1 MKLTPSAYRNNLNS
15 FSIQEIVVR
24 KKCSVIYIFL
34 SQSKCEYFLWLRKV
48 MLSCKRNVKLPLP
61 TNGSDNHHHQDELA
75 INFFS
80 SWLPPQYFLFSVKG
94 IYSEQILL
102 YTVINFANILE
113 AAFCSKVFCVA
124 FMSLQFGFVSKA
136 ACKLSVKCYL
146 VSIYHRFTCAF
157 FVRKSFWQLFS
168 RYM

>member
-1 MKLTPSAYRNNLNS
+1 MKLTPYAYGNNLNS

-80 SWLPPQYFLFSVKG
+80 SWLSPQYFLFSVKG
-94 IYSEQILL
+94 IYSDQILL

-124 FMSLQFGFVSKA
+124 FMSLQFGFVWKA
-136 ACKLSVKCYL
+136 ACKMSVKCYL
-146 VSIYHRFTCAF
+146 VSILSSFYLHLFCTKVFLAAF
-157 FVRKSFWQLFS
+157 L
-168 RYM
+168 